1 MTSKKPKSLQKF
13 SRFPAFPNVVFLHE
27 SLKGMFFFHGVG
39 DVQRSGNDFKK
50 KPENG
55 IQFSGFFF
63 KKVQTRPAYRKP
75 KSRRPKILGGCCF
88 CCFCFCCR
96 CRCCCCCCCLL
107 VGGFNPF
114 EKIWDK
120 MGSSSPIFGVN
131 IKKYWS
137 CHHPVVVLLLLL
149 RPKGINPTQ
158 TNRAQLNPSPG
169 SPTSTDGDS
178 EVISQPKLQWE
189 IQTCFSGHSEFH
201 SEARQKKQKHE
212 TAVLWCREKFLTT
225 ILWKLVVS

>member
-1 MTSKKPKSLQKF
+1 MSNHFLGILML
-13 SRFPAFPNVVFLHE
+13 VFRDLFI
-27 SLKGMFFFHGVG
+27 K
-39 DVQRSGNDFKK
+39 N
-50 KPENG
+50 
-55 IQFSGFFF
+55 
-63 KKVQTRPAYRKP
+63 VQTRPAYRKP
-75 KSRRPKILGGCCF
+75 KRRRPKTLGGGCC
-88 CCFCFCCR
+88 C
-96 CRCCCCCCCLL
+96 CCCCCCCLL

-158 TNRAQLNPSPG
+158 TKRAQLNPSPG

-189 IQTCFSGHSEFH
+189 IQTCRGHSEFH
-201 SEARQKKQKHE
+201 SEGGKNNKNSE